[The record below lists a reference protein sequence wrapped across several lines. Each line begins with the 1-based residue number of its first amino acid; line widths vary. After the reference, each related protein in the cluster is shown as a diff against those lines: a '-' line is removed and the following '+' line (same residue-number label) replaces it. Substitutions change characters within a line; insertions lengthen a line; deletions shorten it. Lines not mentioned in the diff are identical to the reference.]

1 MRAEDQHLEACDH
14 AAEQASDLEYVES
27 GHLGVGAGHAGL
39 ASCKQQMLRHCSR

>member
-27 GHLGVGAGHAGL
+27 GHLGV
-39 ASCKQQMLRHCSR
+39 SISEPDMQF